1 MLYITGYNPTT
12 YAHMYTQF
20 PSSVELLIN
29 CVSVRVCGCVTL
41 KSRILCNMNVP

>member
-1 MLYITGYNPTT
+1 MLLYITGYNPTT

-29 CVSVRVCGCVTL
+29 CVSVWVCYF
-41 KSRILCNMNVP
+41 KVPNLM